1 MFSLSVFWPFVR
13 HNGYSNSYGQDFH
26 ENLKIFNL
34 GKYTIGQ
41 IAIIDCEQMQCAC
54 LFQSKKQFKQIKV
67 LQMYIFMQFSMSS
80 NAFLC
85 L

>member
-1 MFSLSVFWPFVR
+1 MFSLSVFWPYVR

-41 IAIIDCEQMQCAC
+41 IAIIDCEQMQC
-54 LFQSKKQFKQIKV
+54 KKQFKQIKV
-67 LQMYIFMQFSMSS
+67 LQMYIFMQFSVSS